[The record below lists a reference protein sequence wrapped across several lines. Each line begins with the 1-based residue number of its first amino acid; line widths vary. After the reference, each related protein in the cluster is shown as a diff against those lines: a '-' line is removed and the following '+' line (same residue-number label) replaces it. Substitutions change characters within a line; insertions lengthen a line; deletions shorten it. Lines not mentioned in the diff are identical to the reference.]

1 MMKEKIYRILKERGY
16 SEYSAKLATTD
27 LMRLSGPLDKMLRA
41 WLDNE
46 REQPDYSYG
55 GYSIRRFQHERG
67 MKYPAALLTMDW
79 LMKEPEKAKR
89 SLTKGIK

>member
-1 MMKEKIYRILKERGY
+1 MKERIYRTLKERGY
-16 SEYSAKLATTD
+16 SDHSIKLMMAD
-27 LMRLSGPLDKMLRA
+27 LMCLAAPLDRMLQV

-46 REQPDYSYG
+46 KEQSDYSCCDF
-55 GYSIRRFQHERG
+55 SIRSLQRERG
-67 MKYPAALLTMDW
+67 MKYPAALLTIDW